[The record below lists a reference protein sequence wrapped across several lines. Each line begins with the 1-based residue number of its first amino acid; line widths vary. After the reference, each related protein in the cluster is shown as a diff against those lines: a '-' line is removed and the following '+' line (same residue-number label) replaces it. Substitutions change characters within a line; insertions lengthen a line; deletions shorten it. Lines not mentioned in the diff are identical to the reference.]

1 MLIRSEKSKA
11 LVLLSAWL
19 LGAQASFADDGKS
32 SVPVKTL
39 IPLPVSATLV
49 SPEMAN
55 NLVSKTPTAGLSFTP
70 SATESDRTAP
80 PMTLIAP
87 ADNMPGSESGGSQ
100 KTSSDLAIGENNSPA
115 NYPATRLVQPAAPSQ
130 APVQPIIHQPIA
142 SDSLSIDSEA
152 DMSGIQPEVVAQP
165 NSSAITP
172 GQGAVESEAVDSRT
186 ATFSDQG
193 EATSIADEG
202 DGQQVAQGARPESLK
217 KPSIPGSPGEV
228 QIKRPFKLFARE
240 EIIHNLSFRETPV
253 REVIAEIARR
263 GNLNVLIDKSVVGKI
278 SGDLHD
284 VTLNEGMTNVLAA
297 SGLQT
302 RVLPGNTVMIATQ
315 NAFTVLGLNRT
326 TAKAFH
332 LSYAYPYDV
341 AQILHASIFNRGFLP
356 DFSSVMSKKTANT
369 GSEKVGRTSKEAS
382 ASKMRAPGE
391 FGGDRDVNQVEQKT
405 HDNAAG
411 EVDDMTT
418 ETKFTSKLDG
428 NRSVKSQTKATP
440 TEGQGFQNSA
450 TDPGSMQIR
459 STQEVS
465 VDYTVEQNGGGTI
478 CIPDSR
484 NRQVLVVGTQ
494 EDVQLA
500 GEAIRLLD
508 RRPAEVHIQSSLLEI
523 TNEGIRQIGAVLNLQ
538 GQGASANVLGSG
550 RAPLL
555 QYLPGLGSPGPVS
568 GPTGYTIGGNATT
581 AAPINSLARFTT
593 GNSLVNLI
601 TQAVPGMGQI
611 FSALNSNP
619 VDTQVSPPIGSTVG
633 YQVNNL
639 RPQPIDT
646 TGNGP
651 VALLTN
657 GAFTGL
663 LGNLVPTVLPSA
675 AAVAPRSTSFSSF
688 NFLTLGKKAGGRA
701 NIATMP
707 AGLNLGLNLL
717 LQTNKAK
724 LVANPSLV
732 VMDNTEALIVIADEV
747 VHKVTTTVS
756 LGVVTTNVE
765 LEKAGIF
772 LDVVPKVSDDGF
784 ITMRLRPRVST
795 PLPQQSFADDT
806 VVVTPLSI
814 REVLSQNVRVKDGQ
828 TLVIG
833 GLFSEREE
841 AQLGKVPYLAE
852 APILGTF
859 FRNTLKGRRRTEL
872 MLLIT
877 PKIVEEEPPAL
888 VEGSEQKVM

>member
-1 MLIRSEKSKA
+1 MVNRSEKSKA

-19 LGAQASFADDGKS
+19 LGTQSAWAENGDSV
-32 SVPVKTL
+32 VPVKTL
-39 IPLPVSATLV
+39 IPLPVSAA
-49 SPEMAN
+49 P
-55 NLVSKTPTAGLSFTP
+55 LSFTP
-70 SATESDRTAP
+70 SRTEMDRLAP
-80 PMTLIAP
+80 PMTLVAP
-87 ADNMPGSESGGSQ
+87 ADNVATARTAEPTQ
-100 KTSSDLAIGENNSPA
+100 APPLQVNNNSV
-115 NYPATRLVQPAAPSQ
+115 NNN
-130 APVQPIIHQPIA
+130 
-142 SDSLSIDSEA
+142 IDSEA
-152 DMSGIQPEVVAQP
+152 DMSQVQPATFAPQNSP
-165 NSSAITP
+165 LNSSITP
-172 GQGAVESEAVDSRT
+172 GQAATETEDSSATRQTSST
-186 ATFSDQG
+186 AGSQTETFSDQD
-193 EATSIADEG
+193 EDKTSIAAKEDS
-202 DGQQVAQGARPESLK
+202 QKVAQGARPESLK
-217 KPSIPGSPGEV
+217 KPSIPGVVGEV

-263 GNLNVLIDKSVVGKI
+263 GNLNILVDKSVVGKI
-278 SGDLHD
+278 TGDLHD
-284 VTLNEGMTNVLAA
+284 VTLNEAMTNVLSAA
-297 SGLQT
+297 GLQT
-302 RVLPGNTVMIATQ
+302 RLLPGNTVMIATQ
-315 NAFTVLGLNRT
+315 NSFTVLGLNRT

-332 LSYAYPYDV
+332 LSYAFPYDV

-356 DFSSVMSKKTANT
+356 DFTSTVNKKTANT
-369 GSEKVGRTSKEAS
+369 GSEKVGRTSKETS
-382 ASKMRAPGE
+382 GSKMRAPGE
-391 FGGDRDVNQVEQKT
+391 FGGDKAIDQIENRT
-405 HDNAAG
+405 SDNSNG
-411 EVDDMTT
+411 EIDDTTT
-418 ETKFTSKLDG
+418 ETKYTSKLDAT
-428 NRSVKSQTKATP
+428 RSVKSQSKATP

-450 TDPGSMQIR
+450 TDPGSQQIR
-459 STQEVS
+459 STQEVA
-465 VDYTVEQNGGGTI
+465 VDYIVEQNGGGAI

-538 GQGASANVLGSG
+538 GQGASANVLGSQLS
-550 RAPLL
+550 PLV
-555 QYLPGLGSPGPVS
+555 QYLPGLGSRGPTT
-568 GPTGYTIGGNATT
+568 GPTGYTVGGNVTT
-581 AAPINSLARFTT
+581 TTPLSVLSRF
-593 GNSLVNLI
+593 NDASSIANLI
-601 TQAVPGMGQI
+601 TQAVPGLGQI
-611 FSALNSNP
+611 FSGLSSNP
-619 VDTQVSPPIGSTVG
+619 IATAVSPPIGSSLG
-633 YQVNNL
+633 YIVNQL
-639 RPQPIDT
+639 RTQPNDVT
-646 TGNGP
+646 P
-651 VALLTN
+651 ASPLS
-657 GAFTGL
+657 AFTGL
-663 LGNLVPTVLPSA
+663 LGNLIPTTLPSA

-688 NFLTLGKKAGGRA
+688 NFLTLSKKAGGRS

-724 LVANPSLV
+724 LVANPSV
-732 VMDNTEALIVIADEV
+732 VVLDNTEALIVIADEV

-852 APILGTF
+852 MPILGTF
-859 FRNTLKGRRRTEL
+859 FRNTLKGRRRSEL

-877 PKIVEEEPPAL
+877 PKIVEEEPPTL
-888 VEGSEQKVM
+888 VEGTDQKVM

>member
-1 MLIRSEKSKA
+1 MVIRSEKSKA

-19 LGAQASFADDGKS
+19 LGAQASWAEDGN

-39 IPLPVSATLV
+39 IPLPVSAT
-49 SPEMAN
+49 MAQPAIASSVN
-55 NLVSKTPTAGLSFTP
+55 NGSNAPTSGLSFTP
-70 SATESDRTAP
+70 SSTETDRQAP

-87 ADNMPGSESGGSQ
+87 ADNVTQGTEGGGAAE
-100 KTSSDLAIGENNSPA
+100 KTSAPPTRTIAPPEPMQFKSEAPA
-115 NYPATRLVQPAAPSQ
+115 PQPAPQVWSEAPAPNAPST
-130 APVQPIIHQPIA
+130 AN
-142 SDSLSIDSEA
+142 SIDSEA
-152 DMSGIQPEVVAQP
+152 DMSNVQPAEVFQP
-165 NSSAITP
+165 TTSSITP
-172 GQGAVESEAVDSRT
+172 GQAANEGEEEST
-186 ATFSDQG
+186 
-193 EATSIADEG
+193 TSIASKS
-202 DGQQVAQGARPESLK
+202 DGEQVAQGALPQSLK
-217 KPSIPGSPGEV
+217 RPSIPGSPGEV

-263 GNLNVLIDKSVVGKI
+263 GNLNILVDKSVVGKI
-278 SGDLHD
+278 TGDLHD
-284 VTLNEGMTNVLAA
+284 VTLNEAMTNVLSAA
-297 SGLQT
+297 GLQT

-315 NAFTVLGLNRT
+315 NAFTLLGLNRT

-332 LSYAYPYDV
+332 LSYAFPYDV
-341 AQILHASIFNRGFLP
+341 AQILHASVFNRGFLP
-356 DFSSVMSKKTANT
+356 DFTSIMNKKTANT
-369 GSEKVGRTSKEAS
+369 GSEKVGRTSKETS
-382 ASKMRAPGE
+382 GSKLRAPGE
-391 FGGDRDVNQVEQKT
+391 FGGDKAVDQIETKT
-405 HDNAAG
+405 HDNTAG

-418 ETKFTSKLDG
+418 DTKYTSKID
-428 NRSVKSQTKATP
+428 NVRNVKSQSKATP

-450 TDPGSMQIR
+450 TDPGSQQIR
-459 STQEVS
+459 STQEVA
-465 VDYTVEQNGGGTI
+465 VDYVVEQNGGGTI

-523 TNEGIRQIGAVLNLQ
+523 TNEGIRQIGAAIGVQ
-538 GQGASANVLGSG
+538 GQGASANVLGQHL
-550 RAPLL
+550 APLV
-555 QYLPGLGSPGPVS
+555 QYLPGLGSRGPTT
-568 GPTGYTIGGNATT
+568 GPTGVTVGGAVTTT
-581 AAPINSLARFTT
+581 APVNAISRFTDPT
-593 GNSLVNLI
+593 GILALL
-601 TQAVPGMGQI
+601 TQSVPGAGQI
-611 FSALNSNP
+611 FSALNSNL
-619 VDTQVSPPIGSTVG
+619 VTNAVSPPVGSS
-633 YQVNNL
+633 VNVQSTNL
-639 RPQPIDT
+639 RNSLTDVT
-646 TGNGP
+646 TAGT
-651 VALLTN
+651 AS
-657 GAFTGL
+657 AFTGL
-663 LGNLVPTVLPSA
+663 LGNLVPTTLPSA

-724 LVANPSLV
+724 LVANPSV
-732 VMDNTEALIVIADEV
+732 VVLDNTEALIVIADEV

-852 APILGTF
+852 TPILGTF

-877 PKIVEEEPPAL
+877 PKIVEEEPPTL

>member
-1 MLIRSEKSKA
+1 
-11 LVLLSAWL
+11 
-19 LGAQASFADDGKS
+19 
-32 SVPVKTL
+32 
-39 IPLPVSATLV
+39 
-49 SPEMAN
+49 
-55 NLVSKTPTAGLSFTP
+55 
-70 SATESDRTAP
+70 
-80 PMTLIAP
+80 MTLIAP
-87 ADNMPGSESGGSQ
+87 ADNTQAGTDGGG
-100 KTSSDLAIGENNSPA
+100 TPI
-115 NYPATRLVQPAAPSQ
+115 ATRTAPPTRTITPVEAAPMPEPVQTQ
-130 APVQPIIHQPIA
+130 AP
-142 SDSLSIDSEA
+142 LSIDSEA
-152 DMSGIQPEVVAQP
+152 DMSEVQPASVVQP
-165 NSSAITP
+165 TTSSITP
-172 GQGAVESEAVDSRT
+172 GQAATETDTANSEA
-186 ATFSDQG
+186 ATFADDDSK
-193 EATSIADEG
+193 TSIASNE
-202 DGQQVAQGARPESLK
+202 DGKQVAQGARPESLK
-217 KPSIPGSPGEV
+217 RPSIPGSPGEV

-263 GNLNVLIDKSVVGKI
+263 GNLNILVDKSVVGKI

-284 VTLNEGMTNVLAA
+284 LTLNEAMTNVLSAA
-297 SGLQT
+297 GLQT
-302 RVLPGNTVMIATQ
+302 RLLPGNTVMIATQ
-315 NAFTVLGLNRT
+315 QAFTVLGLNRT

-332 LSYAYPYDV
+332 LSYAFPYDV

-356 DFSSVMSKKTANT
+356 DFTSTVNKKTANT
-369 GSEKVGRTSKEAS
+369 GAEKVGRVSKEMS
-382 ASKMRAPGE
+382 GSKMRAPGE
-391 FGGDRDVNQVEQKT
+391 FGGDKAVDQTETKT
-405 HDNAAG
+405 HDNASG
-411 EVDDMTT
+411 EIDDTT
-418 ETKFTSKLDG
+418 METKFTSKMDAT
-428 NRSVKSQTKATP
+428 RSVKSQSKATP

-459 STQEVS
+459 STQEVA
-465 VDYTVEQNGGGTI
+465 VDYIVEQNGGGAI

-484 NRQVLVVGTQ
+484 NRQILVVGTQ

-523 TNEGIRQIGAVLNLQ
+523 TNEGIRQIGAHLGLQ
-538 GQGASANVLGSG
+538 GQGASANVLGSSA
-550 RAPLL
+550 APLV
-555 QYLPGLGSPGPVS
+555 QYLPGLGSRGPTT
-568 GPTGYTIGGNATT
+568 GPTGVQVGGAVTTTSPLNALSRITD
-581 AAPINSLARFTT
+581 PT
-593 GNSLVNLI
+593 GILGLI
-601 TQAVPGMGQI
+601 TQSVPGMGQI
-611 FSALNSNP
+611 FSALNSNL
-619 VDTQVSPPIGSTVG
+619 VSTAISPPIGSS
-633 YQVNNL
+633 VNVQSTNL
-639 RPQPIDT
+639 RNTLTDVT
-646 TGNGP
+646 TAGT
-651 VALLTN
+651 AS
-657 GAFTGL
+657 AFTGL
-663 LGNLVPTVLPSA
+663 LGNLVPTTLPSA

-688 NFLTLGKKAGGRA
+688 NFLTLGKKAGGKG

-724 LVANPSLV
+724 LVANPSV
-732 VMDNTEALIVIADEV
+732 VVLDNTEALIVIADEV

-852 APILGTF
+852 TPILGTF

-888 VEGSEQKVM
+888 VEGDAQKVM

>member
-1 MLIRSEKSKA
+1 MVIRSEKSKA

-19 LGAQASFADDGKS
+19 LGAQAAWAEDGNA

-39 IPLPVSATLV
+39 MPLPVSAT
-49 SPEMAN
+49 MAPQAVASSVN
-55 NLVSKTPTAGLSFTP
+55 NGSNAPTSGLSFTP
-70 SATESDRTAP
+70 SSTEAERQAP

-87 ADNMPGSESGGSQ
+87 ADNVAGTEGSGTGE
-100 KTSSDLAIGENNSPA
+100 KTSAPPTRTIAPA
-115 NYPATRLVQPAAPSQ
+115 EEMQFKSEVPAAQPAPQVWSD
-130 APVQPIIHQPIA
+130 A
-142 SDSLSIDSEA
+142 SSTHSSVNAASNTTSSIDSEA
-152 DMSGIQPEVVAQP
+152 DMSNVQPAEVFQP
-165 NSSAITP
+165 TTSSITP
-172 GQGAVESEAVDSRT
+172 GQTANESG
-186 ATFSDQG
+186 G
-193 EATSIADEG
+193 ESTPSIAAKS
-202 DGQQVAQGARPESLK
+202 DGEQVAQGTLPESLK
-217 KPSIPGSPGEV
+217 RPSIPGSPGEV

-263 GNLNVLIDKSVVGKI
+263 GNLNILVDKSVVGKI
-278 SGDLHD
+278 TGDLHD
-284 VTLNEGMTNVLAA
+284 VTLNEAMTNVLSAA
-297 SGLQT
+297 GLQT
-302 RVLPGNTVMIATQ
+302 RVLPGNTVMIGTQ
-315 NAFTVLGLNRT
+315 NAFTLLGLNRT

-332 LSYAYPYDV
+332 LSYAFPYDV
-341 AQILHASIFNRGFLP
+341 AQILHASVFNRGFLP
-356 DFSSVMSKKTANT
+356 DFTSIMNKKTANT
-369 GSEKVGRTSKEAS
+369 GSEKVGRTSKETS
-382 ASKMRAPGE
+382 GSKLRAPGE
-391 FGGDRDVNQVEQKT
+391 FGGDKAVDQIETKT
-405 HDNAAG
+405 HDNTAG

-418 ETKFTSKLDG
+418 DTKYTSKID
-428 NRSVKSQTKATP
+428 NVRNVKSQSKATP

-450 TDPGSMQIR
+450 TDPGSQQIR
-459 STQEVS
+459 STQEVA
-465 VDYTVEQNGGGTI
+465 VDYVVEQNGGGTI

-523 TNEGIRQIGAVLNLQ
+523 TNEGIRQIGAAIGVQ
-538 GQGASANVLGSG
+538 GQGASANVLGQHL
-550 RAPLL
+550 APLV
-555 QYLPGLGSPGPVS
+555 QYLPGLGSRGPTT
-568 GPTGYTIGGNATT
+568 GPTGVTVGGAVTT
-581 AAPINSLARFTT
+581 TTPVNILNRFTDPT
-593 GNSLVNLI
+593 GILSLLR
-601 TQAVPGMGQI
+601 AVPPANQI
-611 FSALNSNP
+611 FSAINSNL
-619 VDTQVSPPIGSTVG
+619 VDSAVSPPVGSTVNV
-633 YQVNNL
+633 QSTNL
-639 RPQPIDT
+639 RNTLTDVT
-646 TGNGP
+646 TASP
-651 VALLTN
+651 VS
-657 GAFTGL
+657 AFTGL
-663 LGNLVPTVLPSA
+663 LGNLVPTTLPSA

-724 LVANPSLV
+724 LVANPSV
-732 VMDNTEALIVIADEV
+732 VVLDNTEALIVIADEV

-852 APILGTF
+852 TPILGTF

>member
-1 MLIRSEKSKA
+1 MVIRSEKSKA

-19 LGAQASFADDGKS
+19 LGAQAAWAEDGNA

-39 IPLPVSATLV
+39 MPLPVSAT
-49 SPEMAN
+49 MAPQAVASSVN
-55 NLVSKTPTAGLSFTP
+55 NGSNAPTSGLSFTP
-70 SATESDRTAP
+70 SSTEAERQAP

-87 ADNMPGSESGGSQ
+87 ADNVAGTEGSGTGE
-100 KTSSDLAIGENNSPA
+100 KTSAPPTRTIAPA
-115 NYPATRLVQPAAPSQ
+115 EEMQFKSEVPAAQPAPQVWSD
-130 APVQPIIHQPIA
+130 A
-142 SDSLSIDSEA
+142 SSTHSSVNAASNTTSSIDSEA
-152 DMSGIQPEVVAQP
+152 DMSNVQPAEVFQP
-165 NSSAITP
+165 TTSSITP
-172 GQGAVESEAVDSRT
+172 GQTANESG
-186 ATFSDQG
+186 G
-193 EATSIADEG
+193 ESTPSIAAKS
-202 DGQQVAQGARPESLK
+202 DGEQVAQGALPESLK
-217 KPSIPGSPGEV
+217 RPSIPGSPGEV

-263 GNLNVLIDKSVVGKI
+263 GNLNILVDKSVVGKI
-278 SGDLHD
+278 TGDLHD
-284 VTLNEGMTNVLAA
+284 VTLNEAMTNVLSAA
-297 SGLQT
+297 GLQT
-302 RVLPGNTVMIATQ
+302 RVLPGNTVMIGTQ
-315 NAFTVLGLNRT
+315 NAFTLLGLNRT

-332 LSYAYPYDV
+332 LSYAFPYDV
-341 AQILHASIFNRGFLP
+341 AQILHASVFNRGFLP
-356 DFSSVMSKKTANT
+356 DFTSIMNKKTANT
-369 GSEKVGRTSKEAS
+369 GSEKVGRTSKETS
-382 ASKMRAPGE
+382 GSKLRAPGE
-391 FGGDRDVNQVEQKT
+391 FGGDKAVDQIETKT
-405 HDNAAG
+405 HDNTAG

-418 ETKFTSKLDG
+418 DTKYTSKID
-428 NRSVKSQTKATP
+428 NVRNVKSQSKATP

-450 TDPGSMQIR
+450 TDPGSQQIR
-459 STQEVS
+459 STQEVA
-465 VDYTVEQNGGGTI
+465 VDYVVEQNGGGTI

-523 TNEGIRQIGAVLNLQ
+523 TNEGIRQIGAAIGVQ
-538 GQGASANVLGSG
+538 GQGASANVLGQHL
-550 RAPLL
+550 APLV
-555 QYLPGLGSPGPVS
+555 QYLPGLGSRGPTT
-568 GPTGYTIGGNATT
+568 GPTGVTVGGAVTT
-581 AAPINSLARFTT
+581 TTPVNILNRFTDPT
-593 GNSLVNLI
+593 GILSLLR
-601 TQAVPGMGQI
+601 AVPPANQI
-611 FSALNSNP
+611 FSAINSNL
-619 VDTQVSPPIGSTVG
+619 VDSAVSPPVGSTVNV
-633 YQVNNL
+633 QSTNL
-639 RPQPIDT
+639 RNTLTDVT
-646 TGNGP
+646 TASP
-651 VALLTN
+651 VS
-657 GAFTGL
+657 AFTGL
-663 LGNLVPTVLPSA
+663 LGNLVPTTLPSA

-724 LVANPSLV
+724 LVANPSV
-732 VMDNTEALIVIADEV
+732 VVLDNTEALIVIADEV

-852 APILGTF
+852 TPILGTF

>member
-1 MLIRSEKSKA
+1 MVIRSEKSKA
-11 LVLLSAWL
+11 LILLSAWL
-19 LGAQASFADDGKS
+19 LGAQAAWAEDGQS

-49 SPEMAN
+49 SPEIAAN
-55 NLVSKTPTAGLSFTP
+55 LTTAPTSGLSFTP
-70 SATESDRTAP
+70 TSTETDRKAP

-87 ADNMPGSESGGSQ
+87 ADNASGTESGGVAE
-100 KTSSDLAIGENNSPA
+100 KTSAP
-115 NYPATRLVQPAAPSQ
+115 PTRIVAPPSAAPVAQ
-130 APVQPIIHQPIA
+130 PLQVKMPEPAPVA
-142 SDSLSIDSEA
+142 NDSIDSEA
-152 DMSGIQPEVVAQP
+152 DMSDVQPAPVATSAP
-165 NSSAITP
+165 STPTTSSIRP
-172 GQGAVESEAVDSRT
+172 GKGATESEET
-186 ATFSDQG
+186 ASSEASTLGD
-193 EATSIADEG
+193 EETAATSIAAKS
-202 DGQQVAQGARPESLK
+202 DGEQVAQGARPESLK
-217 KPSIPGSPGEV
+217 RPSIPGSPGEV

-263 GNLNVLIDKSVVGKI
+263 GNLNILVDKSVVGKI
-278 SGDLHD
+278 TGDLHD
-284 VTLNEGMTNVLAA
+284 VTLNEAMTNVLSAA
-297 SGLQT
+297 GLQT

-315 NAFTVLGLNRT
+315 NAFTLLGLNRT

-332 LSYAYPYDV
+332 LSYAHPYDV
-341 AQILHASIFNRGFLP
+341 AQILHASVFNRGFLP
-356 DFSSVMSKKTANT
+356 DFTSAMVKKTANT
-369 GSEKVGRTSKEAS
+369 GSEKVGRVSKESS

-391 FGGDRDVNQVEQKT
+391 FGGDKDTSQVETKT

-411 EVDDMTT
+411 EVDDMTS
-418 ETKFTSKLDG
+418 ELKFTSKLD
-428 NRSVKSQTKATP
+428 NIRNVKSQTKATP

-450 TDPGSMQIR
+450 TDPGSQQIR
-459 STQEVS
+459 STQEVA
-465 VDYTVEQNGGGTI
+465 VDYAVEQNGGGTI

-500 GEAIRLLD
+500 SEAIRLLD
-508 RRPAEVHIQSSLLEI
+508 RRPPEVHIQSSLLEI
-523 TNEGIRQIGAVLNLQ
+523 TNEGIRQIGATIGVQ
-538 GQGASANVLGSG
+538 GQGASATVLGNA
-550 RAPLL
+550 RAPMV
-555 QYLPGLGSPGPVS
+555 QFLPGMGSPGPIS
-568 GPTGYTIGGNATT
+568 GPTGYTVGGTVTT
-581 AAPINSLARFTT
+581 TSPINSVARFPTA
-593 GNSLVNLI
+593 SSIANLI
-601 TQAVPGMGQI
+601 TQAVPGVGQI
-611 FSALNSNP
+611 FSALNSS
-619 VDTQVSPPIGSTVG
+619 TSGTAVSPPVGSTVG

-639 RPQPIDT
+639 RSQPTDT
-646 TGNGP
+646 TST
-651 VALLTN
+651 ALGMLTN
-657 GAFTGL
+657 GTFQGI
-663 LGNLVPTVLPSA
+663 LGNLVPTILPAA

-724 LVANPSLV
+724 LVANPSVV

-814 REVLSQNVRVKDGQ
+814 REILSQNVRVKDGQ

-852 APILGTF
+852 TPILGTF

-877 PKIVEEEPPAL
+877 PKIVEEEPPTL
-888 VEGSEQKVM
+888 VEGTEQKVM